1 LGNCHFQ
8 LPNYQLLPPFAP
20 LPLFATIPFVNNTL
34 NSTAD
39 PSRDPYGE
47 ALDYLYSFINLEHT
61 RMDRYQASKMDAT
74 RPGRLLAYLGSPH
87 EQLPAIHIAG
97 TKGKG
102 SVAAMCAACL
112 RAAGLKVGLYTSPHV
127 QEFRERIR
135 VLTAEDADGLI
146 PEADFVNWVAQ
157 LKAAVPHF
165 PGITWFEI
173 VTAIAFLHFA
183 QEQVDVAVIEVGLG
197 GRLDATNIITPLVSV
212 ITSLSLDHTYLLGDT
227 LDKIAF
233 EKGGIIK
240 PGIPVV
246 TASQK
251 PEALEVLLK
260 IAAERESPITV
271 IGRNWQYEGD
281 GRAADGLGHLTI
293 TQSPDPDFIPA
304 HTTFILSLVGEH
316 QLENA
321 AVALAALQIV
331 RPRFPALTLTAV
343 QTGLISTRWPGRL
356 QILHQ
361 APETPTLLVDC
372 AHNVDSALKLSQA
385 LAHDFTYDRLI
396 LIFGA
401 TADKDVTGMIPPL
414 FALAAAT
421 IVTVSSHPRAAS
433 PSELALAATDLGFS
447 VLISPTVTEAV
458 SHAWQLAAPNDL
470 ICVTGSIFIVG
481 DLLNEWKQLETEL
494 LRRYVMT

>member
-1 LGNCHFQ
+1 VIENLD
-8 LPNYQLLPPFAP
+8 A
-20 LPLFATIPFVNNTL
+20 
-34 NSTAD
+34 TAD
-39 PSRDPYGE
+39 ANGDPYG
-47 ALDYLYSFINLEHT
+47 AAIDYLYSFINLEHK
-61 RMDRYQASKMDAT
+61 RMDRYMASKMDPT
-74 RPGRLLAYLGSPH
+74 RPGRLLAHLGSPH
-87 EQLPAIHIAG
+87 EGLLAIHIAG

-135 VLTAEDADGLI
+135 VLTADDADGLI
-146 PEADFVNWVAQ
+146 PEADFVNRVEQ
-157 LKAAVPHF
+157 LKTAVPHF

-197 GRLDATNIITPLVSV
+197 GRLDATNIITPLVSA

-240 PGIPVV
+240 PGVPVV

-251 PEALEVLLK
+251 PEAMDVLLN
-260 IAAERESPITV
+260 IAAEREAPMSV
-271 IGRNWQYEGD
+271 VGRNWQYEGE
-281 GRAADGLGHLTI
+281 GRADDGLARLTI
-293 TQSPDPDFIPA
+293 TQSPDPTFIPPQTSFA
-304 HTTFILSLVGEH
+304 LSLVGEH

-321 AVALAALQIV
+321 TVALAALQVV
-331 RPRFPALTLTAV
+331 RPRFPGLTLTAV
-343 QTGLISTRWPGRL
+343 QTGLLSTHWTGRL
-356 QILHQ
+356 QIVHQ
-361 APETPTLLVDC
+361 AQGTPTLLVDC
-372 AHNVDSALKLSQA
+372 AHNVDSAIKLSQA
-385 LAHDFTYDRLI
+385 LAHDFTYDKLI
-396 LIFGA
+396 LVFGA
-401 TADKDVTGMIPPL
+401 TADKDVTGMIPHL
-414 FALAAAT
+414 FALAATT

-433 PSELALAATDLGFS
+433 PSELALAASDLGLS
-447 VLISPTVTEAV
+447 VLVSPTVSTAV
-458 SHAWQLAAPNDL
+458 THAWHLAGPSDL

-494 LRRYVMT
+494 LRHYVVT